1 MRLSFGTAVHCQDG
15 SFGDLADV
23 VVDPAT
29 MRLTHLIT
37 SPPTAEPRLIPIE
50 LAETSEAGT
59 EVTLRC
65 TLAATEELA
74 SVLEY
79 RNLRSAEEPAGEA
92 EWDEGVEH
100 VVALPY
106 EGVGIGL
113 GQYDGVEASLN
124 VSYDRVPKGSAELRR
139 ASSIVT
145 ADGHYLGGVQG
156 FQLGEGGRITDVVL
170 DESHFWSRREITI
183 PVDAVQDLA
192 TDTVTVNLS
201 SDEVA
206 ELPAVRVRRWF

>member
-1 MRLSFGTAVHCQDG
+1 MRLSFGKAVHCEDG
-15 SFGDLADV
+15 SFGELADV

-50 LAETSEAGT
+50 LAEPNGDGGD
-59 EVTLRC
+59 VTLRC
-65 TLAATEELA
+65 TLAATEQLP

-79 RNLRSAEEPAGEA
+79 RNLRSAEQPPEEAG
-92 EWDEGVEH
+92 WDEGVEH
-100 VVALPY
+100 VLTVPY
-106 EGVGIGL
+106 DGIGIGL
-113 GQYDGVEASLN
+113 GQYDGVQASLD

-139 ASSIVT
+139 ASSVVT
-145 ADGHYLGGVQG
+145 AGGDYLGGIQG
-156 FQLGEGGRITDVVL
+156 FGLDESGRITDVVL

-183 PVDAVQDLA
+183 PVDAVQALA
-192 TDTVTVNLS
+192 TDTVTIGLS
-201 SDEVA
+201 SEEVA